1 MCVGLWSVFPF
12 GLRCRFFNKSY
23 TYAPS
28 CAFTLEQL
36 TSNSGMPVGCKG
48 HLQGVNRIQL
58 TNYQFHWK
66 VRRIVRLNILVPVA
80 ANKIELISSS
90 AHFRYRSTKV

>member
-23 TYAPS
+23 TYDPS

-48 HLQGVNRIQL
+48 HLQGVKGISTNKLSISLESQKNREAQYIS
-58 TNYQFHWK
+58 
-66 VRRIVRLNILVPVA
+66 A
-80 ANKIELISSS
+80 CSNK
-90 AHFRYRSTKV
+90 